1 MNGNIDIVT
10 LISLIVAVIVIL
22 KLRSVLGRRTGD
34 EESRIER
41 YRTER
46 ARQEAAAA
54 SDKVVTLP
62 HREEKDTEDDFRADV
77 EVATANAEARIKAF
91 AGTNQSV
98 KQGLLEILRFDP
110 VFDPEKFLAGA
121 KTAYEMIV
129 MGFAA
134 GNRKLLKDLLS
145 SEVYEGF
152 AGAIAEREARNEQI
166 DQSFVGIESADII
179 EAEMNNGAASVTV
192 RFSSQLISATR
203 DSSGRVI
210 DGDPQRI
217 KDVTD
222 IWTFSRDL
230 STPRAVANPNWKL
243 VATLATA

>member
-10 LISLIVAVIVIL
+10 LITLIVAVVVIL

-41 YRTER
+41 YRAER
-46 ARQEAAAA
+46 AQQEAAAS

-62 HREEKDTEDDFRADV
+62 RHDNDEADYRAEGDV
-77 EVATANAEARIKAF
+77 AIADAEARITDF
-91 AGTNQSV
+91 AGKNHTV

-110 VFDPEKFLAGA
+110 SFDPEKFISGA

-129 MGFAA
+129 MAFAA
-134 GNRKLLKDLLS
+134 GNRRLLKDLLS

-152 AGAIAEREARNEQI
+152 AGAISEREARSEEI
-166 DQSFVGIESADII
+166 DQSFVGIDSADIL
-179 EAEMNNGAASVTV
+179 EAEVKEGMASVTV
-192 RFSSQLISATR
+192 RFASQLISATR
-203 DSSGRVI
+203 DAAGEVI
-210 DGDPQRI
+210 DGDPQKI
-217 KDVTD
+217 KEVTD
-222 IWTFSRDL
+222 IWTFSRDV
-230 STPRAVANPNWKL
+230 SSAKAASNPNWKL